1 MESIKFIISR
11 NYREKETTGSALIFN
26 ADEKLFEF
34 KTIELPLFTVPL
46 KPNTACTNCIP
57 EGTYEVTKIY
67 SPTKGQC
74 FQVHN
79 VPGRTAI
86 LIHKGNYATGFKKV
100 DTQGCILVGSKFE
113 DINGDGELDIA
124 ESTITL
130 TELLRILPNKFKII
144 IC

>member
-1 MESIKFIISR
+1 MNAFKLVISR
-11 NYREKETTGSALIFN
+11 TYEELETLSHAIIFN
-26 ADEKLFEF
+26 GQDKLFEF

-46 KPNTACTNCIP
+46 RLNTVCTNCIP

-86 LIHKGNYATGFKKV
+86 LIHKGNFATGKKV
-100 DTQGCILVGSKFE
+100 DTQGCILVGDKVE
-113 DINGDGELDIA
+113 DINSDGNVDVIH
-124 ESTITL
+124 STETMNKL
-130 TELLRILPNKFKII
+130 LELLPDKFKLYII
-144 IC
+144 